1 LVRVSLIAS
10 FRPSS
15 EPIVGRMCYID
26 PSLADFPLINTFDG
40 FEVEIRFPK
49 LTFPLPAAG
58 YYNAAPPGEP
68 NYKPTQL
75 MPAHF
80 IARVIFTTVDD
91 IKSPD
96 YLSTFQSAMD
106 AMFTAAARLS
116 DSIRLIQPSV
126 GLPGETP
133 ETLSCVAIDP
143 ETEVEIAIPVP
154 IKKGIG
160 LVVGYPPLTLERA
173 QQVLRDGPDAISSLL
188 AQAKYLVRSVRDPQ
202 PGLAILLAAVA
213 CEARVKEVLLER
225 ASPATKPLLDT
236 LLRKPR
242 IFQEPALEL
251 FGEVSKAVLG
261 KSLREDDRPLWKK
274 IDELFQA
281 RNKMAH
287 VADRPPLEKARELVF
302 AANDAMEWLDSN
314 PKTSTE
320 IQPVAIDLRY
330 RRCSSSTNSPT
341 DCRS

>member
-1 LVRVSLIAS
+1 
-10 FRPSS
+10 
-15 EPIVGRMCYID
+15 MCYID
-26 PSLADFPLINTFDG
+26 PALADFPLVSTFNG

-58 YYNAAPPGEP
+58 YYNAAPPDDPDYRP
-68 NYKPTQL
+68 NQL
-75 MPAHF
+75 MPAQF
-80 IARVIFTTVDD
+80 IARAIFAIADD
-91 IKSPD
+91 IERPE
-96 YLSTFQSAMD
+96 YQTTFQAAMD
-106 AMFTAAARLS
+106 AVFTAATRLS
-116 DSIRLIQPSV
+116 DAIRLIQPSV
-126 GLPGETP
+126 GLPGESP
-133 ETLSCVAIDP
+133 KILSCVAIDP
-143 ETEVEIAIPVP
+143 ETGVEIRIPVP

-160 LVVGYPPLTLERA
+160 MVVGYPPLTLERA
-173 QQVLRDGPDAISSLL
+173 QQVLRDGPDAVSSLL

-213 CEARVKEVLLER
+213 CEARVKEVLLEC
-225 ASPATKPLLDT
+225 ASPATRPLLDT

-274 IDELFQA
+274 MDELFQA

-287 VADRPPLEKARELVF
+287 VADRPPLDKARELVF
-302 AANDAMEWLDSN
+302 AASDAMEWLESN

-320 IQPVAIDLRY
+320 PQ
-330 RRCSSSTNSPT
+330 
-341 DCRS
+341 